1 MAECG
6 LGFGCTMAKFIITTA
21 LLTRVAHAGS
31 ASGYCPVRTCGTNA
45 DASIRFPFR
54 LLDDA
59 LSGRC
64 YSSYP
69 ALMFQCMDGTLYLN
83 FTGSVTHSS
92 DMYKVSKID
101 YWNQTLSLAP
111 HGYPAICRPFDASRF
126 GGLNITNTTTLLL
139 DCATDITGQ
148 CTKISGSSF
157 SNACN
162 NTGGG
167 VNTEIGD
174 RWSCPMT
181 LKNYKDAAFS
191 ACYLVETPQAIPNGL
206 VSASSVLELQF
217 AGNRTLSLT
226 NFTSVPLQSPGPAPT
241 TTTESSD
248 SARAK
253 KKRLYIILGVVF
265 GFLAAII
272 IFLVCMIRRGLF
284 RHSPSRKTES
294 FRGKNIEAI
303 RKLRDFKSSHI
314 LKNHSKTFL
323 YTLKELQEGTK
334 NFSDDCKL
342 GSGGF
347 GTVYKGTLDDGVEVA
362 IKKTNRT
369 VDMKGISEQFTN
381 EVILLSQVNH
391 CNLVRLHGC
400 CLEVE
405 VPMLVYEYVSN
416 GDLYQHL
423 QGERPGI
430 HLSWEKRLQIAI
442 DTAEALRYLHSFAD
456 PPIYHRDMKTSNIL
470 LDDKFNVKVAD
481 FGISR
486 LVKYGATHVST
497 VVQGTPG
504 YLDPEYYRNFQFCDK
519 SDVYSFGMVLLELVT
534 SLKPVDFQR
543 GGENVNLMT
552 MALPFIQKGDVKAIS
567 DSRLFDESA
576 CESYDILV
584 DQMQRV
590 AELASKC
597 LADSRYH
604 RPAMNEV
611 VAELVAIRGF
621 ENRAGQD
628 NSNEISGMDHEGM
641 ENIMVPMFDFIN
653 FTSSSDSSY
662 TLRSSKTHLASGG
675 EN

>member
-6 LGFGCTMAKFIITTA
+6 LKFGCKMVKFLIMTA
-21 LLTRVAHAGS
+21 LFTRVAHAGS
-31 ASGYCPVRTCGTNA
+31 ASAYCPVRTCGTNA
-45 DASIRFPFR
+45 EASIRFPFR

-59 LSGRC
+59 QSGRC

-69 ALMFQCMDGTLYLN
+69 ALMFQCMDQTLYLN
-83 FTGSVTHSS
+83 FTGNITYST
-92 DMYKVSKID
+92 DMYKVAKID

-162 NTGGG
+162 NTELGG
-167 VNTEIGD
+167 VNLTEIGD
-174 RWSCPMT
+174 RWTCPMT
-181 LKNYKDAAFS
+181 LKNYKDVAYS

-217 AGNRTLSLT
+217 AGNRTLSFT
-226 NFTSVPLQSPGPAPT
+226 NFTSPPLQSPGPTP
-241 TTTESSD
+241 TTESSD
-248 SARAK
+248 LASAK

-272 IFLVCMIRRGLF
+272 IFLACMIRCGLF

-294 FRGKNIEAI
+294 FRGKNMEAI
-303 RKLRDFKSSHI
+303 RKLQDFKSSLL
-314 LKNHSKTFL
+314 LKNHSTTF
-323 YTLKELQEGTK
+323 YTLKELQKATK

-347 GTVYKGTLDDGVEVA
+347 GTVYKGTLDNGVEVA

-391 CNLVRLHGC
+391 RNLVRLHGC

-405 VPMLVYEYVSN
+405 VPMLVYEYVLN

-430 HLSWEKRLQIAI
+430 QLSWEKRLQIAI

-486 LVKYGATHVST
+486 LVKCGATHVST
-497 VVQGTPG
+497 AVQGTPG

-567 DSRLFDESA
+567 DSRLFGETA
-576 CESYDILV
+576 CGSYDILV

-597 LADSRYH
+597 LAESRHH

-628 NSNEISGMDHEGM
+628 HSSEISGMDHEGM
-641 ENIMVPMFDFIN
+641 ENIMVTMFKSLN

-662 TLRSSKTHLASGG
+662 TKSSKHLLASGG
-675 EN
+675 